1 MMDPLVVFLDGV
13 SQLEY
18 QRGKPLEPSQSEYLD
33 RLDQRMDTG
42 IDIGGRRIEQ
52 PNPLQRA
59 QFIAL
64 QLLHAV
70 QAGNEPVAAATC
82 AYLANRIPDLK
93 QVRATTRGGLLSFDL
108 VFDKHY
114 AKEVKVEFVRPPKQN

>member
-1 MMDPLVVFLDGV
+1 MSDTLVVVLDGV

-18 QRGKPLEPSQSEYLD
+18 LRATPLQEAQRQYLD
-33 RLDQRMDTG
+33 RLDARMDGG
-42 IDIGGRRIEQ
+42 IELGGRRVEQ

-64 QLLHAV
+64 QLLQAV
-70 QAGNEPVAAATC
+70 QDGNEAVAAASC
-82 AYLANRIPDLK
+82 AYLANRVPDLK

-108 VFDKHY
+108 VFDRAY
-114 AKEVKVEFVRPPKQN
+114 AKEIKVEFVKPQDRV

>member
-1 MMDPLVVFLDGV
+1 MSDTLVVVLDGV

-18 QRGKPLEPSQSEYLD
+18 LRATPLQETQRQYLD
-33 RLDQRMDTG
+33 RLDARMDGG
-42 IDIGGRRIEQ
+42 IELGGRRVEQ
-52 PNPLQRA
+52 PDPLQRA

-64 QLLHAV
+64 QLLQAV
-70 QAGNEPVAAATC
+70 QDGNEAVAAASC

-108 VFDKHY
+108 VFDRAY
-114 AKEVKVEFVRPPKQN
+114 AKEIKVEFVKPQDRV

>member
-1 MMDPLVVFLDGV
+1 MSDTLVVVLDGV

-18 QRGKPLEPSQSEYLD
+18 LRATPLQDAQRQYLE
-33 RLDQRMDTG
+33 RLDARMDG
-42 IDIGGRRIEQ
+42 GVELGGRRVEE
-52 PNPLQRA
+52 PNALQRA

-64 QLLHAV
+64 QLLQAV
-70 QAGNEPVAAATC
+70 QDGNEAVAAASC

-108 VFDKHY
+108 VFDRAY
-114 AKEVKVEFVRPPKQN
+114 AKEIKVEFVKPQDRV

>member
-1 MMDPLVVFLDGV
+1 MTETLVVVLDGV

-18 QRGKPLEPSQSEYLD
+18 MRATPLAEPQRQYLD
-33 RLDQRMDTG
+33 RLDARMDGG
-42 IDIGGRRIEQ
+42 IGLAGRHIAA

-64 QLLHAV
+64 QLLQAV
-70 QAGNEPVAAATC
+70 QDGNEEIAAASC

-108 VFDKHY
+108 VFDRAY
-114 AKEVKVEFVRPPKQN
+114 AKEVKVEFMNPQGRA

>member
-1 MMDPLVVFLDGV
+1 MSDTLVVVLDGV

-18 QRGKPLEPSQSEYLD
+18 LRATPLQDAQRQYLD
-33 RLDQRMDTG
+33 RLDARMDG
-42 IDIGGRRIEQ
+42 GVELGGRRVEQ

-64 QLLHAV
+64 QLLQAV
-70 QAGNEPVAAATC
+70 QDGNEAVAAASC
-82 AYLANRIPDLK
+82 AYLANRIPDLQ

-108 VFDKHY
+108 VFDRAY
-114 AKEVKVEFVRPPKQN
+114 AKEIKLEFVKPQDRV

>member
-1 MMDPLVVFLDGV
+1 MSDTLVVVLDGV

-18 QRGKPLEPSQSEYLD
+18 LRATPLQDAQRQYLD
-33 RLDQRMDTG
+33 RLDARMDG
-42 IDIGGRRIEQ
+42 GVELGGRRVEQ

-64 QLLHAV
+64 QLLQAV
-70 QAGNEPVAAATC
+70 QDGNEAVAAASC
-82 AYLANRIPDLK
+82 AYLANRIPDLQ

-108 VFDKHY
+108 VFDRAY
-114 AKEVKVEFVRPPKQN
+114 AKEIKVEFVKPQDRV